1 MAAAITW
8 LDASSEDQRRMQDII
23 RLFEQRDSRD
33 ELGLSQFRDAFSDGL
48 FPGTSTL
55 LTRARYFLFISWA
68 FSMAEGKPNSSVRAR
83 RNEWATIDALQGSD
97 DKAGLL
103 GAEAGRALKRL
114 PSSVYWPAM
123 VTHGI
128 VSDAPDNSDPNTPH
142 VWHPGL
148 PEASEGFPNS
158 IPEGFAM
165 EFEEASWLRER
176 MASNAPDMLLT
187 HLLYNPPG
195 IESKAPW
202 EDAVAQRAQGQ
213 AKKRLDLAATF
224 SEVMHGAQ
232 LLYNVM
238 LAEEYESYGLRGASY
253 PADGYS
259 GRLAEWVDRVST
271 DYRPS
276 EDLAYEICA
285 EVDGIRTRPV
295 NKFSFKFV
303 REWFSLVADADPSDV
318 INYPEARELVAR
330 REKFAKGGQARLGN
344 KKRLST
350 WGGASGAGRL
360 TYRWT
365 QAQQM
370 ILDIHEGL
378 AREGGEAVA

>member
-1 MAAAITW
+1 MVAAITW

-55 LTRARYFLFISWA
+55 HTRARYFLFISWA
-68 FSMAEGKPNSSVRAR
+68 FSMAGGKPNSSDRAR
-83 RNEWATIDALQGSD
+83 RNEWATIDALKSAE

-123 VTHGI
+123 ATYEI

-148 PEASEGFPNS
+148 PERPEGFPNS

-165 EFEEASWLRER
+165 GFEEASWLRER
-176 MASNAPDMLLT
+176 MVSNAPDRLLN
-187 HLLYNPPG
+187 HLLFNPPG
-195 IESKAPW
+195 EESKAPW
-202 EDAVAQRAQGQ
+202 EDPVAQRAQGE

-238 LAEEYESYGLRGASY
+238 LAEEYESYGLEGASY

-259 GRLAEWVDRVST
+259 GRLAEWVERVST
-271 DYRPS
+271 SYRPS
-276 EDLAYEICA
+276 EDLAYEIRA
-285 EVDGIRTRPV
+285 EVDGIRSRPV
-295 NKFSFKFV
+295 NQFSFTFV
-303 REWFSLVADADPSDV
+303 REWFSLVADMGPSDV
-318 INYPEARELVAR
+318 VNHPGARELVTR
-330 REKFAKGGQARLGN
+330 REKLAKGAQARLGN
-344 KKRLST
+344 KKRLAT

-365 QAQQM
+365 QVRR
-370 ILDIHEGL
+370 IVLDIHEGL
-378 AREGGEAVA
+378 AREGDEAVA